1 MRLASEEF
9 NNNSLK
15 LDAFEGPPGLYVASQ
30 NGANAM
36 SLKVLSGM
44 YRDSILI

>member
-15 LDAFEGPPGLYVASQ
+15 LDAIEEGPPGLYVASQ

-36 SLKVLSGM
+36 SLKVLNGM
-44 YRDSILI
+44 